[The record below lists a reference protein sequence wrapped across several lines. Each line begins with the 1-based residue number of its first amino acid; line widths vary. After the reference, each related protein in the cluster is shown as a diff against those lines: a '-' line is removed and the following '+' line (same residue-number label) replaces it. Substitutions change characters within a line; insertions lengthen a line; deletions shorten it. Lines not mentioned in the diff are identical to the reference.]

1 MSAVASL
8 SALELRTYSKC
19 HHTGETCIAFDN
31 FNLFFPI
38 MVTYFSL
45 WIITTGGQTW
55 REEKGEES
63 KEGRD
68 SRGEKH
74 KPDFDTLKK
83 IT

>member
-1 MSAVASL
+1 MPLTISIYSFQLWLPISAY
-8 SALELRTYSKC
+8 ELLQLGAKSKLPLKVLRP
-19 HHTGETCIAFDN
+19 AK
-31 FNLFFPI
+31 LK
-38 MVTYFSL
+38 
-45 WIITTGGQTW
+45 GGQW